1 MSSPIRPID
10 MSGVVQR
17 SQEVSQMKH
26 QENNKP
32 YVDNQNFGQHFSK
45 EIRHQMDSVTDSQKG
60 EKKKEQYAKL
70 TEYANQN
77 TKNVDRYKS
86 QAEKDAAYK
95 AAMEKNAKA
104 KPGSIAAKANMVKDY
119 NERNNK

>member
-60 EKKKEQYAKL
+60 EKKKEQYDAKKKGNGR
-70 TEYANQN
+70 EYEREQQKKREKKEK
-77 TKNVDRYKS
+77 TGKTILKS
-86 QAEKDAAYK
+86 QNSFD
-95 AAMEKNAKA
+95 
-104 KPGSIAAKANMVKDY
+104 I
-119 NERNNK
+119 RI